1 MDKFHRK
8 GTRQDCNR
16 SLNRH
21 LLQAEVFKSLIL
33 GESCDA
39 SDVEYLNVGTGVVI
53 GFYVR
58 VSSKKA
64 SMGAREPRGG
74 AA

>member
-1 MDKFHRK
+1 MDKFRRK
-8 GTRQDCNR
+8 DTRQDCNK

-21 LLQAEVFKSLIL
+21 LLQAGVFKSLIL

-39 SDVEYLNVGTGVVI
+39 SDVEYLNIGTGVVV

-58 VSSKKA
+58 ASSKKA
-64 SMGAREPRGG
+64 SRGAGEPRGG